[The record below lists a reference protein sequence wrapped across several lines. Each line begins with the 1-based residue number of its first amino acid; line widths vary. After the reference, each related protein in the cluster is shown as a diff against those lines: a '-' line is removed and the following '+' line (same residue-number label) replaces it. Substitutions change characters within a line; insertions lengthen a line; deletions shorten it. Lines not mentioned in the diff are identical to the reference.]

1 MGRLEATALR
11 MQMNPHFIFN
21 ALESIWNF
29 ILGNKKKEAIHYL
42 SSFAK
47 LIRNTLESAHE
58 PTILLDQ
65 EIGVLRNYLELEQ
78 MRYGGRLEFSIDC
91 SEEWLERYRIPP
103 MLLQP
108 YVENAVKH
116 GLKARE
122 GAGRIDVHFSLE
134 EASLAIEIKDD
145 GIGRQ
150 ASAQLLERS
159 FGTPDKKSMS
169 MSIIQQ
175 RIRLLREKGGQD
187 IRVEVRDLEDEK
199 GDAMEQAFI
208 SAFHSLRTT
217 GPNELNRIG
226 PPQTHSLQ
234 CVAGIG

>member
-1 MGRLEATALR
+1 
-11 MQMNPHFIFN
+11 
-21 ALESIWNF
+21 
-29 ILGNKKKEAIHYL
+29 
-42 SSFAK
+42 
-47 LIRNTLESAHE
+47 
-58 PTILLDQ
+58 
-65 EIGVLRNYLELEQ
+65 
-78 MRYGGRLEFSIDC
+78 
-91 SEEWLERYRIPP
+91 

-116 GLKARE
+116 GLKAR

-187 IRVEVRDLEDEK
+187 IRVEVRDLEMK
-199 GDAMEQAFI
+199 RRCNGNKR
-208 SAFHSLRTT
+208 SS
-217 GPNELNRIG
+217 
-226 PPQTHSLQ
+226 PPSTH
-234 CVAGIG
+234 